1 MSQIQK
7 QSSTQI
13 VLDAVRELHGLGQV
27 ATRETVQ
34 TMTGLK
40 IGIVDDRLKHLVA
53 EDLVRRAGHGLYVL
67 ALKPDNARQ
76 ISQTRLPDG
85 TIVLDIGDDVM
96 ILTPT
101 EARTLGSMLAGGAVQ
116 AAQIELGYQ
125 ASVVN
130 AELALKVRRLE
141 QLVDAMRR
149 ELRISESPQLTLLD
163 VCDAHAGHPA

>member
-1 MSQIQK
+1 MK
-7 QSSTQI
+7 TTTTTQI
-13 VLDAVRELHGLGQV
+13 VLEAVRELHGLGQV

-34 TMTGLK
+34 MMTGLK
-40 IGIVDDRLKHLVA
+40 IGIVDDRLKHLAA
-53 EDLVRRAGHGLYVL
+53 EDLVRRAGRGLYVL
-67 ALKPDNARQ
+67 VLKPDNARQ